1 MARAKRRGE
10 RDTSRYWFRYAKST
24 MWITLILWLATAALG
39 VVSYL
44 TRYNV
49 IPAVAVNISVVAPLA
64 TDELVVP
71 PIATEELLPT
81 AEATAEQTMAAPV
94 ATAETDAAGETPE
107 AAAPVTTPDVT
118 AEAPVETPEV
128 SAPAETPE
136 VAAPVETPEVS
147 DDFRVEGTIEALG
160 STAVIVDGQRY
171 ELSGAR
177 IDDVLRVGAAVR
189 MEVHRE
195 GERLIVERIRL
206 RDDD

>member
-1 MARAKRRGE
+1 
-10 RDTSRYWFRYAKST
+10 

-39 VVSYL
+39 VLSYL

-64 TDELVVP
+64 TEELVVP
-71 PIATEELLPT
+71 PVATDELDAT
-81 AEATAEQTMAAPV
+81 AEATAEQTVAAPV
-94 ATAETDAAGETPE
+94 ETPE
-107 AAAPVTTPDVT
+107 LNEVFETSEPDEPMVTLDVP
-118 AEAPVETPEV
+118 AEAPVETPEASV
-128 SAPAETPE
+128 PVETPE

-177 IDDVLRVGAAVR
+177 IDDVLQVGAFVR

-195 GERLIVERIRL
+195 GERLVVERIRL